1 MKMEFKTSEIMKLT
15 TLIISLFLIAC
26 ASKED
31 IVPTQI
37 VGKWAPAYI
46 LQTKNAD
53 GTWGDWT
60 TINTLIA
67 IPVIEFTSDGRFLTD
82 GKPGANCCYAGN
94 KYSIS
99 ENTIDFT
106 ERLSCPNV
114 DCVAYSAWTIYSL
127 KNNVLILETGTI
139 RKKYTKTK

>member
-1 MKMEFKTSEIMKLT
+1 MKLT
-15 TLIISLFLIAC
+15 TLIISLLLIAC

-31 IVPTQI
+31 IVPTTI
-37 VGKWAPAYI
+37 VGKWAPSYM

-53 GTWGDWT
+53 GSWGNWE
-60 TINTLIA
+60 TINTLVA
-67 IPVIEFTSDGRFLTD
+67 LPVIEFTSDGRYLTD

-99 ENTIDFT
+99 GNTIDFT

-114 DCVAYSAWTIYSL
+114 DCVAYFAWTIHFL
-127 KNNVLILETGTI
+127 KGDVLILETGNI
-139 RKKYTKTK
+139 RSKYTKTK